1 MSLLEVL
8 GGDADRTGNRVRHR
22 LHIERRAEIDDERRF
37 GAVEPGFELLR
48 RHSRDPQAAQQ
59 ALALDPLE
67 DHVCSDDGGKRPAKA
82 LPTCSA
88 CALTRSNALPAA

>member
-37 GAVEPGFELLR
+37 GAVEPGFEAPPPTLAR
-48 RHSRDPQAAQQ
+48 SSDCAA
-59 ALALDPLE
+59 
-67 DHVCSDDGGKRPAKA
+67 
-82 LPTCSA
+82 SA
-88 CALTRSNALPAA
+88 GAGST